1 VGGHYYFG
9 IYPQFS
15 LWAISPGNDVL
26 LMLPGPRVTLNTPSQ
41 AIDKIKTDRSG
52 PFRVVGLQ
60 WNFMGDYS
68 AVYELEDIRSC
79 APLSNGKF
87 MDSFGLFRA
96 WNSANIGRFGWLIRF
111 KRNLC

>member
-1 VGGHYYFG
+1 
-9 IYPQFS
+9 
-15 LWAISPGNDVL
+15 
-26 LMLPGPRVTLNTPSQ
+26 VTLNTPSK

-79 APLSNGKF
+79 APLSNEEF
-87 MDSFGLFRA
+87 MD
-96 WNSANIGRFGWLIRF
+96 LIRSF
-111 KRNLC
+111 SRRETQPILDDGGV